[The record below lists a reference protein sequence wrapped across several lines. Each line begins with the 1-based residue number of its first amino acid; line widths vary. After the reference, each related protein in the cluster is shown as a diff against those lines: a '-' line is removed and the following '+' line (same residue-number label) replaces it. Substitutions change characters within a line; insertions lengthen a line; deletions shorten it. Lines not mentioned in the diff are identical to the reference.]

1 MVAICLKHVLE
12 YSGILGS
19 DQKNLAFKEQN
30 PKLLDLGKIL
40 ELLIITLSLVIAVIP
55 EGLQLSVIYC
65 LSQYASIGL
74 FKDGKLIFKKLK
86 TLENMGRLDVLVLE
100 KSGTLTKINECTV
113 KKWWIPG
120 NGDASDVIVGDK

>member
-1 MVAICLKHVLE
+1 LLDNYSLKIGTFANYYGAVFMVAICLKHVLE

-55 EGLQLSVIYC
+55 EGL
-65 LSQYASIGL
+65 
-74 FKDGKLIFKKLK
+74 
-86 TLENMGRLDVLVLE
+86 
-100 KSGTLTKINECTV
+100 
-113 KKWWIPG
+113 
-120 NGDASDVIVGDK
+120 